1 VTENNDGSREPNGF
15 ELQRAVERVEKN
27 VHDGFLD
34 MKVMMATMVSRD
46 LFDFESR
53 TQNDRILKL
62 EKVVE
67 KNEDNSASAKQRFWI
82 QTVIPL
88 LMVGTSIAVTIIN
101 FYHH

>member
-1 VTENNDGSREPNGF
+1 MTESNDGSREPNGY

-27 VHDGFLD
+27 VHDGL
-34 MKVMMATMVSRD
+34 MEIKVMMANMVSRD
-46 LFDFESR
+46 LFDFEAR

-67 KNEDNSASAKQRFWI
+67 KNEDNAATSRQRFWL

-88 LMVGTSIAVTIIN
+88 LMVATSITITIIN

>member
-1 VTENNDGSREPNGF
+1 MTTENDGSREPNGY

-27 VHDGFLD
+27 VHDGLTEI
-34 MKVMMATMVSRD
+34 KVMMASMVSRD
-46 LFDFESR
+46 LFDFEAR

-67 KNEDNSASAKQRFWI
+67 KNEDNAASGRQRFWL

-88 LMVGTSIAVTIIN
+88 LMVVTSVGITLFN